1 MAVMDFFSYQ
11 ARKAR
16 VDKPEPA
23 ASIPEVKVE
32 ELAAR
37 PPSIEVEESTASDTF
52 IDRLDARIRK
62 LWDKS

>member
-16 VDKPEPA
+16 VDKPETPA
-23 ASIPEVKVE
+23 AIPEVE

-37 PPSIEVEESTASDTF
+37 PAPIEVEEKTASDTF
-52 IDRLDARIRK
+52 IERFREDIRK
-62 LWDKS
+62 LWGK